1 MSVNEGFTKAANFL
15 NGLILSESAGEM
27 WWA

>member
-1 MSVNEGFTKAANFL
+1 MSVNEGFTKAASFL
-15 NGLILSESAGEM
+15 NGLILKESAGEM